1 MSVLNLWN
9 DSIAMPQQLLL
20 PSQRYG
26 LDGLDIIDT
35 SGAIVVIFVRDLII
49 FVLVETMPWHTII
62 SAEQH

>member
-9 DSIAMPQQLLL
+9 DSIAMPQQSLL

-35 SGAIVVIFVRDLII
+35 SGTIVVIFVRDLII
-49 FVLVETMPWHTII
+49 LVLVGTRPWHTII
-62 SAEQH
+62 FVEQH